1 MTAMPRR
8 SLHPIRRRIKLIALF
23 IGVLALSACI
33 FLPDFAGQRKAGK
46 YEPVDLD
53 QDPRPRATAGP
64 ARPEQQTEPHTCGW
78 HAMRSL
84 YTAYGLDPD
93 DFGLRFRLGTDQPA
107 MRADKD
113 STGTLHPD
121 LYRVLAQD
129 GFVAEVFDFDR
140 ALPADHLDLHLSNN
154 QLALAVV
161 YRSTYHWVLLTP
173 GDKPGRVRVIDSLI
187 AEPVDTDAAA
197 FVDEALSITLV
208 RPAKPGETV
217 STADAH
223 AAGLTEMRRL
233 YQRK

>member
-1 MTAMPRR
+1 MKALT
-8 SLHPIRRRIKLIALF
+8 RRRVKLIALF
-23 IGVLALSACI
+23 IGAFALTACM
-33 FLPDFAGQRKAGK
+33 FLPDFARQRQAGK
-46 YEPVDLD
+46 YDPVDIEE
-53 QDPRPRATAGP
+53 DPRPSATARQ
-64 ARPEQQTEPHTCGW
+64 AWPEEQTEPHTCGW

-93 DFGLRFRLGTDQPA
+93 EFSLRFRLGTDQPA

-129 GFVAEVFDFDR
+129 GFVAEPLDFDR

-173 GDKPGRVRVIDSLI
+173 GGEPGRVRVVDSLS
-187 AEPVDTDAAA
+187 AEQVDTDAAA

-208 RPAKPGETV
+208 RPAGPGETI
-217 STADAH
+217 SIADAH
-223 AAGLTEMRRL
+223 AAGLAEMRRL